1 MMKTLLF
8 PALLVLSSI
17 PAYAA
22 ECAAQSGAQ
31 RVALLELYTSEGC
44 SSCPPADA
52 WFSQLEK
59 RGFGADKVI
68 PIALH
73 VDYWDYIGWKDRFA
87 SPVHTARQ
95 HGQAA
100 LNRSNIV
107 YTPQLM
113 LNGRD
118 YRGWGNLAN
127 FSADIAAVNRS
138 APRADIKLSANSD
151 SVQLAVKVNAHG
163 TTKSALYLALVESGL
178 SSDVKAGENS
188 GARLYHDF
196 VVRSWHGPFALE
208 NGGLELQRRIAA
220 KPEWKIANSRLVAFV
235 QEPNGEIAQTLALPL
250 CPTP

>member
-22 ECAAQSGAQ
+22 ECAAQSG
-31 RVALLELYTSEGC
+31 E
-44 SSCPPADA
+44 
-52 WFSQLEK
+52 
-59 RGFGADKVI
+59 
-68 PIALH
+68 
-73 VDYWDYIGWKDRFA
+73 
-87 SPVHTARQ
+87 
-95 HGQAA
+95 
-100 LNRSNIV
+100 
-107 YTPQLM
+107 
-113 LNGRD
+113 
-118 YRGWGNLAN
+118 
-127 FSADIAAVNRS
+127 
-138 APRADIKLSANSD
+138 
-151 SVQLAVKVNAHG
+151 VNAHG

-196 VVRSWHGPFALE
+196 IVRSWHGPFALE